1 MENLEEITTEEF
13 SEKPLE
19 DQSQSEALLEQEV
32 DEVSLNALD
41 MEPDTSKKEQE
52 NEKQTFTTNIISPN
66 ILKEP
71 VASNDLKVELSFVLG
86 RQLVPLDQL
95 KSLIE
100 GKVIP
105 LGGAQ
110 FEASILLQEKI
121 IAIAA
126 LVLVDGVPSLQI
138 TKEVTV

>member
-19 DQSQSEALLEQEV
+19 DQSQSEALLEQEA

-52 NEKQTFTTNIISPN
+52 NEKQTFTTNITSPN